1 MSRKGLTIEN
11 IVEAATE
18 LINENGF
25 DQFSLRELAARLN
38 VKPASLYN
46 HTSNVAEITLAVGRI
61 ALETLG
67 SRLKQAS
74 VRLEGKTRLL
84 AIADEYRKYAK
95 ENEELYK
102 AILHLPAYEDES
114 IKEESNN
121 IMQHLYEALS
131 DFELC
136 QKEKIQFSRAY
147 RSAMH
152 GFVSLEMSGYFRQ
165 NVDVDESYHYLMNS
179 LLSGL
184 DGESR

>member
-1 MSRKGLTIEN
+1 MPRKGLTIES

-18 LINENGF
+18 LMNEKGF

-46 HTSNVAEITLAVGRI
+46 HTSNVAEITSAVGRI

-67 SRLKQAS
+67 SRLKKAS
-74 VRLEGKTRLL
+74 AKLEGKARLL

-102 AILHLPAYEDES
+102 AILHLPAYEDDS
-114 IKEESNN
+114 IREESNE
-121 IMQHLYEALS
+121 IMQRLYEALD
-131 DFELC
+131 DFDLSPN
-136 QKEKIQFSRAY
+136 EKIKFSRAY

-152 GFVSLEMSGYFRQ
+152 GFVSLEMSGYFQR
-165 NVDVDESYHYLMNS
+165 NVDVDESYHYLMNG